1 MRNQYIAKVLVHNK
15 VVTEDVIKAHWGKIT
30 DSMDIGQVLVKAG
43 ILKESMYAKVLAFVQ
58 NLESKNAKPA
68 GGSATPASAGTVASS
83 SAASASKPAA
93 SPASAK
99 AASAASSAA
108 AFSASKP
115 AAPIPAPVAKS
126 APVAPPPEEEPA
138 IRIEGNSS
146 LYGEASSSVV
156 VTEKVAGLEMTSMA
170 NVQVPVESEV
180 AAVETEE
187 GVLPSQFAVATG
199 EGDAVEAPDVLHPIM
214 SLAKIIAYARKFN
227 VTDVYL
233 YAGRQIVMRQS
244 GNLFVA
250 SEKVLE
256 KTHLMDRLS
265 EIAGGFTDG
274 YKMVVGRNFSR
285 TIGLSGVGRA
295 RVSVTWNDVTPSIS
309 IRIIPMES
317 IALESLYLPEF
328 CNQFASLN
336 SGLVLIAGPSESGR
350 STTMTAFAECIAAN
364 RQVFIQTVEK
374 PIERLLVNPNGSI
387 AQREVGLHVHSG
399 IAGIELAIR
408 TGADVILFDHLESMD
423 ELSLLMQ
430 ASNAGALV
438 FAVASGTNIHAL
450 LSRLLMS
457 VPSENRNAF
466 ACSLAD
472 QLKGVIVQYLIPV
485 VDNQGLVLATESMK
499 VTSTIAGMIRKGDV
513 SQIVSAITG
522 QKDQGITLDESLQM
536 CVDSGYIEGIE
547 AWKRANDSRRFAS
560 YRKAK

>member
-15 VVTEDVIKAHWGKIT
+15 VVTEDVIKAHWSKVT
-30 DSMDIGQVLVKAG
+30 DSMDIGQVLVQAG

-68 GGSATPASAGTVASS
+68 GGSAAP
-83 SAASASKPAA
+83 SASKPAA
-93 SPASAK
+93 APASAAPASAP
-99 AASAASSAA
+99 AASAAKPAASSTAA
-108 AFSASKP
+108 PAFSA
-115 AAPIPAPVAKS
+115 AK
-126 APVAPPPEEEPA
+126 PVAPPPEEEPA
-138 IRIEGNSS
+138 IQIEGNSS

-180 AAVETEE
+180 AAEETEE
-187 GVLPSQFAVATG
+187 GALPSQFAVATG
-199 EGDAVEAPDVLHPIM
+199 EGEAVEAPDVLHPIM

-233 YAGRQIVMRQS
+233 YAGRQITMRQS
-244 GNLFVA
+244 GVLFVA

-265 EIAGGFTDG
+265 EIASSFTDG
-274 YKMVVGRNFSR
+274 FKMVVGRNFSR
-285 TIGLSGVGRA
+285 TIGLPGAGRA

-309 IRIIPMES
+309 IRIVPMES
-317 IALESLYLPEF
+317 ITLENLYLPEF

-336 SGLVLIAGPSESGR
+336 SGLVLIAGPAESGR

-399 IAGIELAIR
+399 VAGIELAIR
-408 TGADVILFDHLESMD
+408 TGADVILFDHLETME

-472 QLKGVIVQYLIPV
+472 QLKGVIVQHLIPV

-499 VTSTIAGMIRKGDV
+499 VTSAIAGMIRKGDV

>member
-68 GGSATPASAGTVASS
+68 GGSATSASAGTVASS
-83 SAASASKPAA
+83 SAASASKPA
-93 SPASAK
+93 SP
-99 AASAASSAA
+99 AASATPAM
-108 AFSASKP
+108 KP
-115 AAPIPAPVAKS
+115 AAPVAAPVAKT
-126 APVAPPPEEEPA
+126 APAVPPPEEEPA
-138 IRIEGNSS
+138 IQIEGNSS

-180 AAVETEE
+180 DDKEPEE
-187 GVLPSQFAVATG
+187 GELPSQFAVATG
-199 EGDAVEAPDVLHPIM
+199 EGEAVEAPDVLHPIM

-233 YAGRQIVMRQS
+233 YAGRQITMRQS
-244 GNLFVA
+244 GVLFVA

-256 KTHLMDRLS
+256 KTHLMDYLS
-265 EIAGGFTDG
+265 EIASSFTDG
-274 YKMVVGRNFSR
+274 FKMVVGRNFSR
-285 TIGLSGVGRA
+285 TMGLPGVGRA

-309 IRIIPMES
+309 IRIVPMES
-317 IALESLYLPEF
+317 ITLENLYLPEF
-328 CNQFASLN
+328 CNQFVTLN
-336 SGLVLIAGPSESGR
+336 SGLVLIAGPAESGR

-423 ELSLLMQ
+423 ELSLLLQ

-438 FAVASGTNIHAL
+438 FAVANGTNIHAL

-457 VPSENRNAF
+457 VPSDNRNAF

-499 VTSTIAGMIRKGDV
+499 VTSAIAGMIRKGDV

>member
-68 GGSATPASAGTVASS
+68 GGSATS
-83 SAASASKPAA
+83 ASASKPAA
-93 SPASAK
+93 TPASAAPASAP
-99 AASAASSAA
+99 AASAAKPAASSTAA
-108 AFSASKP
+108 PAFSA
-115 AAPIPAPVAKS
+115 AK
-126 APVAPPPEEEPA
+126 PVAPPPEEEPA
-138 IRIEGNSS
+138 IQIEGNSS

-170 NVQVPVESEV
+170 NVQVPVESEIDEK
-180 AAVETEE
+180 ETEE
-187 GVLPSQFAVATG
+187 GELPSQFAVATG

-214 SLAKIIAYARKFN
+214 PLAKIIAYARKFN

-233 YAGRQIVMRQS
+233 YAGRQITMRQS
-244 GNLFVA
+244 GVLFVA

-265 EIAGGFTDG
+265 EIASSFTDG
-274 YKMVVGRNFSR
+274 FKMVVGRNFSR
-285 TIGLSGVGRA
+285 TIGLPGAGRA

-309 IRIIPMES
+309 IRIVPMES
-317 IALESLYLPEF
+317 ITLENLYLPEF

-336 SGLVLIAGPSESGR
+336 SGLVLIAGPAESGR

-399 IAGIELAIR
+399 VAGIELAIR
-408 TGADVILFDHLESMD
+408 TGADVILFDHLETMD

-472 QLKGVIVQYLIPV
+472 QLKGVIVQHLVPV

-499 VTSTIAGMIRKGDV
+499 VSSTIAGMIRKGDV